1 MAYVI
6 SSPVVRWNFLTCKYC
21 FMALIKKAR
30 SQEVVATSAV
40 KSVSSEVTR
49 QSEIARKRARTLAKQ
64 QQAAERVAAASSELA
79 AGINE
84 AASAAEE
91 LKRASDQIASGAE
104 EAAGAAQESLAA
116 ITQISGA
123 IARQMDAARVAQA
136 KAENGQALAQQINT
150 EVKAT
155 IGNIGVAAKRQGES
169 VKMVAELERQA
180 ANIGDIVKCQ
190 VPDDCARS

>member
-64 QQAAERVAAASSELA
+64 QAAERVAAASSELA

-104 EAAGAAQESLAA
+104 EAAGAAQESLVA

-150 EVKAT
+150 EVKAP
-155 IGNIGVAAKRQGES
+155 IGSIGVAAKRQGES